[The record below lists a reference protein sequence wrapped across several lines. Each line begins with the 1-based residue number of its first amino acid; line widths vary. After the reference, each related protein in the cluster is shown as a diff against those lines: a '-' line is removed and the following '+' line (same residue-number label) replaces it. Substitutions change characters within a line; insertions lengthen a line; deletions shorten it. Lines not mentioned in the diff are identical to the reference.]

1 MSQSKM
7 KPTVVVDDI
16 SMKYK
21 VRSRTKKFGT
31 EYFQALRNVNFVAYQ
46 GESIGMLGQNG
57 SGKST
62 LLNIIAG
69 SEKPTG
75 GRVLTRSQPRLMG
88 VGAALQHRLS
98 GEKNI
103 RIGCLAMGMEPKQV
117 DEVID
122 EIIEFADIGDAI
134 YRPMSTYS
142 WGQSARLRFAIGTS
156 MKPEILLI
164 DEALSTGD
172 AAFAGKAEKRMQKV
186 LDSAGTVFLVSHAMK
201 QIRDNCE
208 RAIWIHNSRVIADG
222 EAQEVC
228 DLYDEWSGLKAKE
241 KNKEADIFIDD
252 LFSLYK
258 NPIIQL

>member
-1 MSQSKM
+1 MSQSKIQ
-7 KPTVVVDDI
+7 PTVVVDGI

-21 VRSRTKKFGT
+21 VRSRIKRFGT
-31 EYFQALRNVNFVAYQ
+31 EDFHALRDVNFIAQQ

-69 SEKPTG
+69 SEMPTSG
-75 GRVLTRSQPRLMG
+75 QVLTRSQPRLMG
-88 VGAALQHRLS
+88 VGAALQQRLS

-103 RIGCLAMGMEPKQV
+103 TIGCLAMGMEPDQV
-117 DEVID
+117 EENIQ
-122 EIIEFADIGDAI
+122 EIIDFADIGDAI

-172 AAFAGKAEKRMQKV
+172 AAFASKAEKRMQKV
-186 LDSAGTVFLVSHAMK
+186 LESAGTVFLVSHAMK

-208 RAIWIHNSRVIADG
+208 RAIWIHNSTVIADG
-222 EAQEVC
+222 PAEEVC
-228 DLYDEWSGLKAKE
+228 SIYENWSSLKGQDKTR
-241 KNKEADIFIDD
+241 EAERLLDD
-252 LFSLYK
+252 LRNLYE
-258 NPIIQL
+258 NPIIEY